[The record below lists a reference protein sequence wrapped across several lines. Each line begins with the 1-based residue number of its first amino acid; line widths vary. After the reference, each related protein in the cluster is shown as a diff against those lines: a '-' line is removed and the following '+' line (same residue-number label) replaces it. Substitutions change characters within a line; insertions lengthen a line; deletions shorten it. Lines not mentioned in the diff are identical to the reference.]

1 MEILTIKN
9 LTKKYDKVEV
19 LRNINMHVTEGEIYG
34 LIGKNGAGKTTLMK
48 AILGLTDIA
57 GGEIKLWGKTISNM
71 PSLYNVNAK

>member
-34 LIGKNGAGKTTLMK
+34 LELGKWCWKDYIDE

-57 GGEIKLWGKTISNM
+57 GGGN
-71 PSLYNVNAK
+71 